1 MPSDLEVQLIN
12 GGVAPAAAKV
22 ISTAIANLTNG
33 KVSLGRS
40 IEDATPTD
48 KMRMITRETRDYIL
62 PNLDYASD
70 RRFSPSP
77 AFSPRNT
84 RHPYEDSQPAT
95 ANPSIS
101 TPATKAGKYMQ
112 VASATTNSVAQS
124 EVSLRVAN
132 RGGFHARLNPATG
145 EIESVPLLVE
155 ADPKNRVEA
164 VVEERPE
171 ATVIRLRMLPIPQ
184 RGGLHVRLNPTSS
197 ETESVPFEVEVTG
210 IAPNLAGS
218 LSAVIEERTASTV
231 LRLQFLQ

>member
-12 GGVAPAAAKV
+12 GGVTPMAAKV
-22 ISTAIANLTNG
+22 ISAAIANLTSG

-40 IEDATPTD
+40 IEDATPAD

-70 RRFSPSP
+70 KRFSPSP

-95 ANPSIS
+95 GNPTIS
-101 TPATKAGKYMQ
+101 TPATKAGKYMA
-112 VASATTNSVAQS
+112 VASSTTNSVAQS
-124 EVSLRVAN
+124 EVSLRVAH
-132 RGGFHARLNPATG
+132 RGGSHARLNPATG

-155 ADPKNRVEA
+155 ADPKNSVEA
-164 VVEERPE
+164 VVEERPD

-184 RGGLHVRLNPTSS
+184 NGGVHVRLNPTSG
-197 ETESVPFEVEVTG
+197 EVESVPFAVEVVGTQ
-210 IAPNLAGS
+210 PKLAAS
-218 LSAVIEERTASTV
+218 LVAVIEERAASTV
-231 LRLQFLQ
+231 LRLQFNQ